1 MNTQRESWRMNDRM
15 TIRVAKFLHIP
26 DSAAVFV
33 LWVAWIALVVI
44 LALIFG

>member
-1 MNTQRESWRMNDRM
+1 MNDRM